1 MMKHYVRKAALA
13 AASGLVFLLIFLSL
27 SGASVW
33 EGAAAVSSGGEFPDS
48 GFYVA
53 TNSFPRNTVVDIT
66 NLETG
71 KTVRGIVAA
80 NLDSPGLLAIISK
93 ECAEAVG
100 LQSRSIGRIRM
111 IQPADP
117 IAFSRFGE
125 ESLSSGDPDYDPEAA
140 LKAYGQA
147 ETGAQIAEPAVEPAA
162 DPLAE
167 TAAGP
172 AAEAPSVVAA
182 IPHRPGKMPEDSA
195 AADETPAAA
204 APETEPAAAIAEAPV
219 VAVPAEEPVQA
230 EVPVTDP
237 VQPREAAEE
246 KAETAGYSE
255 PELAGAVVVTALPEE
270 PSPEEAETVL
280 AAAAPEESVPE
291 TVYPEESVWYTPEEG
306 SVFTLVPAEERPPA
320 AVDTVPEITEFH
332 PAEEAPV
339 LPPVYPA
346 EDPAVRAPVYDTVPG
361 VFSVPS
367 VGELEPGKYYLQ
379 LGAYSY
385 TEAVE
390 REITKIEKNLP
401 LAVQC
406 TGSAD
411 RPVYRIL
418 VGPVNHGESGALL
431 QRFRGIGYGDAF
443 VRKGE

>member
-1 MMKHYVRKAALA
+1 MMKQYVRKTALA
-13 AASGLVFLLIFLSL
+13 AATGFVFLLIFLSL

-93 ECAEAVG
+93 ECAEAIG

-125 ESLSSGDPDYDPEAA
+125 ESLNSGDPDYDPEAA
-140 LKAYGQA
+140 LEAYGHGPD
-147 ETGAQIAEPAVEPAA
+147 ETGAQITDAESPP
-162 DPLAE
+162 
-167 TAAGP
+167 
-172 AAEAPSVVAA
+172 VVTA
-182 IPHRPGKMPEDSA
+182 IPHRPGKMSEDSEVT
-195 AADETPAAA
+195 DETPESVPIENPPETAIIA
-204 APETEPAAAIAEAPV
+204 APVTAP
-219 VAVPAEEPVQA
+219 A
-230 EVPVTDP
+230 EVPVTEP
-237 VQPREAAEE
+237 VEPQEAVEE
-246 KAETAGYSE
+246 KAEIAGYSE
-255 PELAGAVVVTALPEE
+255 PEIAGTIVVTVLPEE
-270 PSPEEAETVL
+270 TPPEEAETVL
-280 AAAAPEESVPE
+280 AMTVPEESVPE
-291 TVYPEESVWYTPEEG
+291 TAYPEESVWYSPEEG
-306 SVFTLVPAEERPPA
+306 NVFTLVPAEERPPT
-320 AVDTVPEITEFH
+320 AVDTIPEITEFYSV
-332 PAEEAPV
+332 EEN
-339 LPPVYPA
+339 PVYPA
-346 EDPAVRAPVYDTVPG
+346 EEPATQVPVYNTIPG

-379 LGAYSY
+379 LGAYSK

-401 LAVQC
+401 LAIQC

-431 QRFRGIGYGDAF
+431 QRFRGIGYKDAF
-443 VRKGE
+443 VRRGE

>member
-1 MMKHYVRKAALA
+1 MMKHYVRKTAKAAVFGIVSL
-13 AASGLVFLLIFLSL
+13 LVFLSL

-93 ECAEAVG
+93 ECAEAIG

-125 ESLSSGDPDYDPEAA
+125 ESLASGDPDYDPEAA
-140 LKAYGQA
+140 LKAYGQDPD
-147 ETGAQIAEPAVEPAA
+147 ETGAQIA
-162 DPLAE
+162 DAE
-167 TAAGP
+167 SP
-172 AAEAPSVVAA
+172 PVVAV
-182 IPHRPGKMPEDSA
+182 IPHRPEKMPEDDSG
-195 AADETPAAA
+195 DETPEIV
-204 APETEPAAAIAEAPV
+204 PVEDPSETEP
-219 VAVPAEEPVQA
+219 A
-230 EVPVTDP
+230 EVPVTEP
-237 VQPREAAEE
+237 VPQEAVEE
-246 KAETAGYSE
+246 KAEIAGYSE
-255 PELAGAVVVTALPEE
+255 PATAEVVAITALPEE
-270 PSPEEAETVL
+270 APPEEAETVF
-280 AAAAPEESVPE
+280 AAAVPEEEVPE
-291 TVYPEESVWYTPEEG
+291 TAYPEESVWYTPEEG

-320 AVDTVPEITEFH
+320 VVDTIPETT
-332 PAEEAPV
+332 
-339 LPPVYPA
+339 VYPA
-346 EDPAVRAPVYDTVPG
+346 EESSVQTSVYNTVPS

-367 VGELEPGKYYLQ
+367 VSELEPGKYYLQ
-379 LGAYSY
+379 LGAYSK

-411 RPVYRIL
+411 KPLYRIL

-431 QRFRGIGYGDAF
+431 QRFRGIGYTDAF
-443 VRKGE
+443 VRRGE